1 MKLELVNYNTK
12 TGNINLNASENTV
25 EMYLVPKSAVSE
37 VLTYS
42 VTSNPDLEAV
52 NVNDQI
58 GYENWKRYLKSRL
71 RLSMAGELLEQVT
84 FEEIKQEHTN
94 NIEFRCDFS
103 VIDLN
108 S

>member
-42 VTSNPDLEAV
+42 VTSNPE
-52 NVNDQI
+52 
-58 GYENWKRYLKSRL
+58 
-71 RLSMAGELLEQVT
+71 
-84 FEEIKQEHTN
+84 
-94 NIEFRCDFS
+94 
-103 VIDLN
+103 
-108 S
+108 